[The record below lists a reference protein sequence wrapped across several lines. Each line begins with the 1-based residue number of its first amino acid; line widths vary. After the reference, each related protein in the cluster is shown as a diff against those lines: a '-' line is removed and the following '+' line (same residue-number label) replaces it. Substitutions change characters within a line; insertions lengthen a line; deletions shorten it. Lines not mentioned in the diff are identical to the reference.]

1 MDPDRWAW
9 VKELFHAALECEP
22 GRRSQLLRDACAGD
36 RSLQEAVE
44 AMLAR
49 EPEARG
55 FLERPAIQVEAGD
68 PASHRDAPVP
78 ASPPRVR
85 PAWWIYLLAAVFLG
99 DCLLRAYCIDFG
111 PEGFG
116 FHSRREG
123 GRFVVAGVIPGGL
136 AEGAGMRTG
145 DVVVARDGQ
154 PFERVSNGRVTGP
167 NLEVGRWYRFDVER
181 DGRPVTLT
189 IEMRRVKIL
198 PPWYFE
204 AQFLWQLANLLT
216 LATAFLIAFKR
227 PRHRVARMGALT
239 LATLSVGLY
248 LFNLPPGYAVAWRS
262 VPLGFGALL
271 WIPNLCV
278 SVMGAIGLTFFVL
291 FPRPLFERR
300 WPWVLIWLPAL
311 CLLPFDASSIHQTVY
326 HPAQAYGR
334 VASNAIRDAEVSV
347 FGVYGVAMLA
357 AIATNYFRLRDVG
370 ERRRLRVLVAGGAIG
385 TLPALS
391 RFFVIGLAPR
401 SALHDYLMSPVPD
414 ILIAVAFLLFPVSFG
429 YAVLRHRLLDIR
441 VIVRQGV
448 RYALAHG
455 VVISVV
461 PGLGLLLL
469 ADVIA
474 HGDQP
479 LVEILRDRGW
489 EYGAVGAVAV
499 LVYSQRRRWSGAVD
513 RRFFRE
519 QYDAR
524 RLLRAVAD
532 SAREAGSVERAAPAV
547 AARIE
552 AALHPE
558 FAAVLVLRPGQR
570 SFRAVA
576 SSPAGQAPPP
586 LARDS
591 GLVEWLRAESGP
603 AEAVSLSSLPL
614 RERLPADEIDLV
626 QSARIDLVV
635 PIQLA
640 GPPPQALLALGPKR
654 SEQPYTQEDRDL
666 LGAIASSLALLLGGS
681 APAPGSGAFEECP
694 ACGTCYDTG
703 TARCTSEPAA
713 LVPVPMPRTL
723 AGRYRLDRRLGR
735 GGMGKVYAATDGAL
749 GRRVAVKVIRDDWAL
764 SDAALRRFRREAR
777 AVAGFAHPNV
787 VTVYDYGV
795 EAGAPPFLVMELL
808 EGVTLRDEIRK
819 STRLGP
825 VPTLAVLRG
834 VCCAVDAAHR
844 RQLVHRDLKPENIFL
859 TAGGNGGTVKILDF
873 GVAKL
878 LSSEDDAAGSEG
890 PFQTEAGVLVG
901 TVGYMSPEQLL
912 GEPPD
917 VSWDLWTLAVVAYES
932 VTGALPFAVSSRE
945 AWRQSVLAGHYTPLG
960 QHLADPPA
968 GWARFF
974 DRCFA
979 ADRARRPLSAAE
991 FLQDLERAL
1000 S

>member
-1 MDPDRWAW
+1 MDPDRWAR
-9 VKELFHAALECEP
+9 VKEVFQAALECEP
-22 GRRSQLLRDACAGD
+22 GRRAGFLRSACAGD
-36 RSLQEAVE
+36 LSLREAVE

-55 FLERPAIQVEAGD
+55 FLESPAIRVEAED
-68 PASHRDAPVP
+68 PGPRRGTP
-78 ASPPRVR
+78 ASPPPASGR

-99 DCLLRAYCIDFG
+99 DCLLRAYCRDFG

-116 FHSRREG
+116 FGGRRED
-123 GRFVVAGVIPGGL
+123 GRLVVAWLVPGGL
-136 AEGAGMRTG
+136 ADGAGMQLG
-145 DVVVARDGQ
+145 DALVGLDGRPLSDVRAARA
-154 PFERVSNGRVTGP
+154 
-167 NLEVGRWYRFDVER
+167 NLEVGRSYRIDVER
-181 DGRPVTLT
+181 NGKPFALT
-189 IEMRRVKIL
+189 IEMRRLRVLL
-198 PPWYFE
+198 PGEFE
-204 AQFLWQLANLLT
+204 DRLLWQLANLLT
-216 LATAFLIAFKR
+216 LATAFLVAFKR
-227 PRHRVARMGALT
+227 PRDPVALTGALT

-262 VPLGFGALL
+262 VPLGLGALL

-311 CLLPFDASSIHQTVY
+311 TLLPVDAASIYRVVY
-326 HPAQAYGR
+326 RPDEAYGR
-334 VASNAIRDAEVSV
+334 VFPEAIRQLETAL
-347 FGVYGVAMLA
+347 FGAYGVAMLA
-357 AIATNYFRLRDVG
+357 AIAASYLRLSEVN
-370 ERRRLRVLVAGGAIG
+370 ERRRLRVLIAGGAIG
-385 TLPALS
+385 TLPALL
-391 RFFVIGLAPR
+391 RLIVMGAAPR
-401 SALHDYLMSPVPD
+401 SALWDFLASPGPAA
-414 ILIAVAFLLFPVSFG
+414 LITVAFLLFPVTFG
-429 YAVLRHRLLDIR
+429 YAILRHRLLDIR

-469 ADVIA
+469 ADVLA

-479 LVEILRDRGW
+479 LLGILRARGW
-489 EYGAVGAVAV
+489 EYVAVGAVAV

-547 AARIE
+547 AAHID

-558 FAAVLVLRPGQR
+558 FAAVLVLRPGER
-570 SFRAVA
+570 SFRTVA

-591 GLVEWLRAESGP
+591 ELVEWLRAESGP
-603 AEAVSLSSLPL
+603 AEAVSLSSVPL

-635 PIQLA
+635 PVQVA

-681 APAPGSGAFEECP
+681 APAPGSAAFEECP
-694 ACGTCYDTG
+694 ACGMCYDAG

-713 LVPVPMPRTL
+713 LVPVLMPRTL

-749 GRRVAVKVIRDDWAL
+749 GRRVAVKVIRDEWVL
-764 SDAALRRFRREAR
+764 SDAAVQRFRREAR

-808 EGVTLRDEIRK
+808 EGVTLRDEIAK
-819 STRLGP
+819 STRLSP
-825 VPTLAVLRG
+825 ARTLDVLRG
-834 VCCAVDAAHR
+834 VCSAVEAAHR
-844 RQLVHRDLKPENIFL
+844 HQLVHRDLKPENIFL
-859 TAGGNGGTVKILDF
+859 TAGGDGGTVQILDF

-878 LSSEDDAAGSEG
+878 LSSGDDTAESEG
-890 PFQTEAGVLVG
+890 AFETEAGVLVG

-912 GEPPD
+912 GERPA
-917 VSWDLWTLAVVAYES
+917 VSWDLWTLAVVVYES
-932 VTGALPFAVSSRE
+932 VTGALPFLVSSRE

-968 GWARFF
+968 RWIDFF

-979 ADRARRPLSAAE
+979 ADRARRPPSVAE

-1000 S
+1000 AP